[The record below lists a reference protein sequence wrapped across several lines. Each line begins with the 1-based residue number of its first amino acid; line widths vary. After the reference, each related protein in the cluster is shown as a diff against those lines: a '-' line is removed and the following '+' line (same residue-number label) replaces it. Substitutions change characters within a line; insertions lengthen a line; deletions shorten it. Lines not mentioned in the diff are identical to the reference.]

1 MPSVLTE
8 AYFQD
13 EGAAFDRLEQ
23 IVWPNGPVC
32 PKCGCTGRIGSLKG
46 VKDKKGR
53 ERLGLRK
60 CYDCRAQFTVR
71 VGTVFERSHVPLH
84 VWFQAAF
91 LMCSS
96 KKGVSANQ
104 LHRTLGVSLQT
115 GWFIGHRLREAMRV
129 LRMEPLGGEGKHVE
143 ADDTFIG
150 RKKGFPRQRGSAHKF
165 KVMSLVERGG
175 HVRSTVLDS
184 VTRQDVERI
193 IRKHVHPDSK
203 LSTDTARYYAGKG
216 FPVAEHGLVNHE
228 IEEWVRGEHHTNT
241 LEGYYSVFKRGM
253 KGVYQHCS
261 EKHLHRYLA
270 EFDFRYNNRVA
281 LGVGDVARTNQA
293 LAGIVGKRLTY
304 RDSSASVR

>member
-1 MPSVLTE
+1 MASVFTE

-13 EGAAFDRLEQ
+13 EGAAFDRLEE
-23 IVWPNGPVC
+23 IIWPNGPVC
-32 PKCGCTGRIGSLKG
+32 PKCGCMGRIGSLKG

-129 LRMEPLGGEGKHVE
+129 LKMESLGGAGKHVE
-143 ADDTFIG
+143 ADETFIG
-150 RKKGFPRQRGSAHKF
+150 HKKGFPRGVKGVATKM
-165 KVMSLVERGG
+165 KVHSLVERGG

-184 VTRQDVERI
+184 VTRADVERI
-193 IRKHVHPDSK
+193 IQQNVHPDST
-203 LSTDTARYYAGKG
+203 LSTDSARYYAGKG
-216 FPVAEHGLVNHE
+216 FPVGSMDWLTTRPRNGPVASFTRTRL
-228 IEEWVRGEHHTNT
+228 RATT
-241 LEGYYSVFKRGM
+241 A
-253 KGVYQHCS
+253 CS
-261 EKHLHRYLA
+261 SEA
-270 EFDFRYNNRVA
+270 
-281 LGVGDVARTNQA
+281 
-293 LAGIVGKRLTY
+293 
-304 RDSSASVR
+304 

>member
-60 CYDCRAQFTVR
+60 CYDCRAQFTVH
-71 VGTVFERSHVPLH
+71 VGTVFERSHVALH

-91 LMCSS
+91 LVCSS

-129 LRMEPLGGEGKHVE
+129 LKMEPLGGPGKHVE
-143 ADDTFIG
+143 ADETFIG
-150 RKKGFPRQRGSAHKF
+150 QKKGFPRVRGVGSKM
-165 KVMSLVERGG
+165 KVHSLVERGG

-193 IRKHVHPDSK
+193 IRKHVHPGLRPLQGGLHDA
-203 LSTDTARYYAGKG
+203 ARDAGSRV
-216 FPVAEHGLVNHE
+216 PRR
-228 IEEWVRGEHHTNT
+228 W
-241 LEGYYSVFKRGM
+241 
-253 KGVYQHCS
+253 
-261 EKHLHRYLA
+261 LA
-270 EFDFRYNNRVA
+270 QLRRIRKSN
-281 LGVGDVARTNQA
+281 
-293 LAGIVGKRLTY
+293 
-304 RDSSASVR
+304 SSASSKRPASLNAMRTKSALSAS

>member
-1 MPSVLTE
+1 MASVLTE

-13 EGAAFDRLEQ
+13 EGAAFDRLEE

-32 PKCGCTGRIGSLKG
+32 PKCGCTGRIGSLQG

-129 LRMEPLGGEGKHVE
+129 LKMEPIGGGGRHVE
-143 ADDTFIG
+143 ADETFIG
-150 RKKGFPRQRGSAHKF
+150 RKKGFERRRGVGHKM

-175 HVRSTVLDS
+175 PVRSWVLDTVS
-184 VTRQDVERI
+184 RPDVERV
-193 IRKHVHPDSK
+193 IRRNVRPDSK
-203 LSTDTARYYAGKG
+203 LSTDTAPYYQ
-216 FPVAEHGLVNHE
+216 
-228 IEEWVRGEHHTNT
+228 RGDLGVERTRNGEPSRERIRARRRACEYT
-241 LEGYYSVFKRGM
+241 RRLLFRVQARM
-253 KGVYQHCS
+253 KGVYQHCA

-270 EFDFRYNNRVA
+270 EFDFRYNNRIA
-281 LGVGDVARTNQA
+281 LGVGDVARTETA
-293 LAGIVGKRLTY
+293 LRGIVGKRLTY
-304 RDSSASVR
+304 RDSSAARA